1 MSKIHKPHLSIV
13 IPVYNEEK
21 RVNNLIQIIS
31 YFKKQRYSWE
41 VIVVNDGSTD
51 KTIRKLKLLK
61 NKASLFPNGNKL
73 RFKILSYYPNTG
85 KGFAI
90 KTGMLSATGKH
101 RLFLDIDLSTPID
114 EVDKFLPFLKKFDI
128 VIGSRKMKS
137 SEVIVRQSLLRE
149 FLGKTFTYISQKI
162 LQMNVSDFT
171 CGFKCFNDKAAEV
184 IFAKQKIHRWG
195 FDPEI
200 LYIGKSKKHSI
211 KEVPVRWKN
220 DPGTKVKF
228 PRDII
233 NSLIELVL
241 IRLNSLRGLYR

>member
-1 MSKIHKPHLSIV
+1 MNRTYKPHLSIV

-31 YFKKQRYSWE
+31 YLKKQRYSWE
-41 VIVVNDGSTD
+41 VIIVDDGSTD
-51 KTIRKLKLLK
+51 KTIKKLKLLK
-61 NKASLFPNGNKL
+61 KKL

-85 KGFAI
+85 KGVAI

-114 EVDKFLPFLKKFDI
+114 ELDNFLPFLKKFDI

-149 FLGKTFTYISQKI
+149 FLGKTFTYISQKM

-171 CGFKCFNDKAAEV
+171 CGFKCFNNKAAEV

-195 FDPEI
+195 FDSEI
-200 LYIGKSKKHSI
+200 LYIGKSKKYSI

-228 PRDII
+228 PQDII
-233 NSLIELVL
+233 NSFTELIL

>member
-1 MSKIHKPHLSIV
+1 MNRIYKPHLSIV
-13 IPVYNEEK
+13 IPVYNEEE
-21 RVNNLIQIIS
+21 RVNNLTPIMS
-31 YFKKQRYSWE
+31 YLKKQRYSWE
-41 VIVVNDGSTD
+41 VIIVDDGSTD

-61 NKASLFPNGNKL
+61 KKL

-114 EVDKFLPFLKKFDI
+114 ELDNFLPFLKKFDI
-128 VIGSRKMKS
+128 VIGSRKMKLS
-137 SEVIVRQSLLRE
+137 KVIVRQSLLRE

-171 CGFKCFNDKAAEV
+171 CGFKCFNGKAAEI
-184 IFAKQKIHRWG
+184 IFAKQTIHRWG

-211 KEVPVRWKN
+211 KEVSVHWKN
-220 DPGTKVKF
+220 DPRTKVKF
-228 PRDII
+228 PQDII
-233 NSLIELVL
+233 NSLIELVQ
-241 IRLNSLRGLYR
+241 IRLNSLQGLYR